1 MFCRKKTKQDA
12 CQLIH
17 ECSNEMFIIL
27 YSSVYYFYTTKHMD
41 NELLKTFS
49 EHFTNHKTF
58 PFFEV
63 NTCIS

>member
-1 MFCRKKTKQDA
+1 
-12 CQLIH
+12 
-17 ECSNEMFIIL
+17 
-27 YSSVYYFYTTKHMD
+27 MD

-63 NTCIS
+63 NTCISWKQLIMWLSEEQTKEKIKKKKTNERTTKVSGLHLFA